1 MIVRKITAGER
12 RRAEELF
19 SIAFETPWQ
28 EEAYPTEKYAAF
40 LDDNETMTSCLSI
53 LPFSVCFDGQTVK
66 MAGIGGVSSLPQY
79 RRTGGIR
86 GCFEKLLPDLYRQG
100 YMLSMLYPFSTSY
113 YRKFG
118 YEVWARGARY
128 ELDLSYI
135 PVFSGGGRA
144 VLADSSNREKCREEI
159 RLLTKEWEG
168 RYNGMVELTDARYA
182 FISEADP
189 CRRRGPGCGSEQEFV
204 YLCYDSQDIPAGY
217 MAYRRE
223 KEGREQRLVCSRFV
237 FRDREGIQGLLTLAK
252 SMQADH
258 RSIVFTLP
266 ASLCIDPLLDE
277 WSLGALERREASL
290 GMARFLNVEAALKA
304 ARYRGSGRLSLEI
317 SDGQIPEN
325 NGVFTV
331 CFEDGKAVSVGRGTG
346 EKALLYMEISEFSRF
361 LMGAA
366 EVSGLAYSRRVQGYS
381 QENLDLLEQIFYK
394 KPCFLT
400 EYF

>member
-1 MIVRKITAGER
+1 MIVRRITAGER

-40 LDDNETMTSCLSI
+40 LDDDETMTSCLSI
-53 LPFSVCFDGQTVK
+53 LPFSVCFDGKTVK

-86 GCFEKLLPDLYRQG
+86 GCFEKMLPDLYREG
-100 YMLSMLYPFSTSY
+100 YMLSILYPFSTNY

-128 ELDLSYI
+128 ELDLSHI
-135 PVFSGGGRA
+135 PQFPREGRS
-144 VLADSSNREKCREEI
+144 LLTDGSNREKCLADI
-159 RLLTKEWEG
+159 RLLTKDWEQ
-168 RYNGMVELTDARYA
+168 RYNGMAELTGREYA
-182 FISEADP
+182 FVTEADP
-189 CRRRGPGCGSEQEFV
+189 YRKQEFV
-204 YLCYDSQDIPAGY
+204 YIHYDAQDVPAGY
-217 MAYRRE
+217 MVYRRE
-223 KEGREQRLVCSRFV
+223 KDGQEQRLVCSRFV
-237 FRDREGIQGLLTLAK
+237 FRNREGIQGLLALAK

-266 ASLCIDPLLDE
+266 SSIRLDPLIDE
-277 WSLGALERREASL
+277 WSLGAFKRSDASL
-290 GMARFLNVEAALKA
+290 GMARVVNVEAALQA
-304 ARYRGSGRLSLEI
+304 ACYRGSGRLSLEI
-317 SDGQIPEN
+317 SDEQIAEN

-331 CFEDGKAVSVGRGTG
+331 CFQEGRAVSVACGSA
-346 EKALLYMEISEFSRF
+346 EKAAIRMEIPELSRF
-361 LMGAA
+361 LLGAA
-366 EVSGLAYSRRVQGYS
+366 DASALAYSRRVSGCS
-381 QENLDLLEQIFYK
+381 REDFDLLGQIFYE

>member
-1 MIVRKITAGER
+1 MIVRRITAGER
-12 RRAEELF
+12 RRAEEIF

-40 LDDNETMTSCLSI
+40 LEDNETMTSCLSI
-53 LPFSVCFDGQTVK
+53 IPFSVCFDGKTVK

-86 GCFEKLLPDLYRQG
+86 GCFEKMLPDLYRDG
-100 YMLSMLYPFSTSY
+100 YMLSMLYPFSTNY

-118 YEVWARGARY
+118 YEVWARGAQY
-128 ELDLSYI
+128 ELELSHI
-135 PVFSGGGRA
+135 PNLPREGLSL
-144 VLADSSNREKCREEI
+144 LADSSNREKCLADI
-159 RLLTKEWEG
+159 RLVTRDWER
-168 RYNGMVELTDARYA
+168 RYNGMVELSEREYA
-182 FISEADP
+182 FAAEADP
-189 CRRRGPGCGSEQEFV
+189 YRKQEFV
-204 YLCYDSQDIPAGY
+204 YIHYNAMGAPVGY
-217 MAYRRE
+217 MVYRRE
-223 KEGREQRLVCSRFV
+223 KDGQGQRLVCSRFV
-237 FRDREGIQGLLTLAK
+237 FRNREGIQGLLTLAK

-266 ASLCIDPLLDE
+266 SSICLDPLIDE
-277 WSLGALERREASL
+277 WSLGAYRRSDVSL
-290 GMARFLNVEAALKA
+290 GMARVVNAEAALKA

-317 SDGQIPEN
+317 SDEQIAEN

-331 CFEDGKAVSVGRGTG
+331 CFEDGEAVSVSCDAG
-346 EKALLYMEISEFSRF
+346 EKAAIRMDISEFSRF

-366 EVSGLAYSRRVQGYS
+366 DVSALAYSRRVSGCS
-381 QENLDLLEQIFYK
+381 QEDFGLLGQIFYV

>member
-1 MIVRKITAGER
+1 MIVRRITAGER

-53 LPFSVCFDGQTVK
+53 LPFSVCFDGETVK

-86 GCFEKLLPDLYRQG
+86 GCFEKMLPMLYREG
-100 YMLSMLYPFSTSY
+100 YMLSMLYPFSTNY

-128 ELDLSYI
+128 ELELSHI
-135 PVFSGGGRA
+135 PKLPREGWSL
-144 VLADSSNREKCREEI
+144 LADSSNREKCLRDI
-159 RLLTKEWEG
+159 RLLTKDWER
-168 RYNGMVELTDARYA
+168 RYNGMVELTQREYA
-182 FISEADP
+182 FVAEADP
-189 CRRRGPGCGSEQEFV
+189 YQKQEFV
-204 YLCYDSQDIPAGY
+204 YIHYDAQGAPAGY
-217 MAYRRE
+217 MVCRKE
-223 KEGREQRLVCSRFV
+223 KDGHEQRLVCSRFV
-237 FRDREGIQGLLTLAK
+237 FRNREGIQGLLTLAK
-252 SMQADH
+252 SMQTDH
-258 RSIVFTLP
+258 RSIVFMLP
-266 ASLCIDPLLDE
+266 TSIQLDPLIDE
-277 WSLGALERREASL
+277 WSLGAFGRSDASL
-290 GMARFLNVEAALKA
+290 GMVRVVNVEAALKA
-304 ARYRGSGRLSLEI
+304 ARYRGSGRLSIEI
-317 SDGQIPEN
+317 SDGQIAEN

-331 CFEDGKAVSVGRGTG
+331 CFEEGKAVSVVCGSPER
-346 EKALLYMEISEFSRF
+346 AAIRMEIPEFSRF

-366 EVSGLAYSRRVQGYS
+366 NVSALAYSRRVSDYS
-381 QENLDLLEQIFYK
+381 QEDMGLLGQIFYE

>member
-1 MIVRKITAGER
+1 MIVRRITAGEQ

-28 EEAYPTEKYAAF
+28 EEACPAEKYAAF

-53 LPFSVCFDGQTVK
+53 LPFSVHFDGEKVK
-66 MAGIGGVSSLPQY
+66 MAGIGGVSSLPHY

-86 GCFEKLLPDLYRQG
+86 GCFEKMLPDLYREG
-100 YMLSMLYPFSTSY
+100 YLFSMLYPFSTNY

-135 PVFSGGGRA
+135 PVLPREGWSL
-144 VLADSSNREKCREEI
+144 LADKSNREKILGDVRQ
-159 RLLTKEWEG
+159 LTKEWE
-168 RYNGMVELTDARYA
+168 RHYNGMAELTGKEYA
-182 FISEADP
+182 FVTEADP
-189 CRRRGPGCGSEQEFV
+189 YRRQEFV
-204 YLCYDSQDIPAGY
+204 YIHYDAQGAPAGY
-217 MAYRRE
+217 MVCRKE
-223 KEGREQRLVCSRFV
+223 KDGQEQRMVCSRFV
-237 FRDREGIQGLLTLAK
+237 FRDRVGIRGLLTLAK

-266 ASLCIDPLLDE
+266 SSVCLDPLIDE
-277 WSLGALERREASL
+277 WSLGAFSRSDASL
-290 GMARFLNVEAALKA
+290 GMARIVNVEEALKT
-304 ARYRGSGRLSLEI
+304 ARYRGSGRLSIEI
-317 SDGQIPEN
+317 SDGQIAEN
-325 NGVFTV
+325 NDIFTV
-331 CFEDGKAVSVGRGTG
+331 WFDGERAVSVARGTG
-346 EKALLYMEISEFSRF
+346 EKPVIRMEISEFSRF

-366 EVSGLAYSRRVQGYS
+366 DASALQFSPRAYGYS
-381 QENLDLLEQIFYK
+381 QDDLALLGQIFYE

>member
-1 MIVRKITAGER
+1 MIVRRITARER

-40 LDDNETMTSCLSI
+40 LDDNETMTSCLSV
-53 LPFSVCFDGQTVK
+53 LPFSVCFDGETVK

-86 GCFEKLLPDLYRQG
+86 GCFEKMLPKLYQEG
-100 YMLSMLYPFSTSY
+100 YMLSMLYPFSTNY

-128 ELDLSYI
+128 ELDLFYI
-135 PVFSGGGRA
+135 PKLPREGRSL
-144 VLADSSNREKCREEI
+144 LADSSNREKCLADI
-159 RLLTKEWEG
+159 RLLTKDWER
-168 RYNGMVELTDARYA
+168 RYNGMVELTEREYA
-182 FISEADP
+182 FVTEADP
-189 CRRRGPGCGSEQEFV
+189 YRKQEFV
-204 YLCYDSQDIPAGY
+204 YVHYGVQGAPAGY
-217 MAYRRE
+217 MVCRKE
-223 KEGREQRLVCSRFV
+223 KEGQEQRLVCSRFV

-266 ASLCIDPLLDE
+266 TCLRLDPLIDE
-277 WSLGALERREASL
+277 WSLGAFGRSDASL
-290 GMARFLNVEAALKA
+290 GMARIVNVEAALKA
-304 ARYRGSGRLSLEI
+304 ARYRGSGRLSMEI
-317 SDGQIPEN
+317 SDGQIAEN

-331 CFEDGKAVSVGRGTG
+331 CFEEGKAVSVVRGSG
-346 EKALLYMEISEFSRF
+346 EKAAICMEISEFSRF
-361 LMGAA
+361 LLGGAD
-366 EVSGLAYSRRVQGYS
+366 VSALAYSRRVSDYS
-381 QENLDLLEQIFYK
+381 WEDLGVLGQIFYE

>member
-1 MIVRKITAGER
+1 MIVRRITAGER

-53 LPFSVCFDGQTVK
+53 LPFSVCFDGETVK

-86 GCFEKLLPDLYRQG
+86 GCFEKMLPKLHQEG
-100 YMLSMLYPFSTSY
+100 YMLSMLYPFSTNY
-113 YRKFG
+113 YRQFG

-128 ELDLSYI
+128 ELDLSHI
-135 PVFSGGGRA
+135 PKMPREGWSLLV
-144 VLADSSNREKCREEI
+144 DSSNREKCLGDI
-159 RLLTKEWEG
+159 RLLTKGWER
-168 RYNGMVELTDARYA
+168 RYNGMVELTEREYA
-182 FISEADP
+182 FVTDADP
-189 CRRRGPGCGSEQEFV
+189 YRKQEFV
-204 YLCYDSQDIPAGY
+204 YIHYDAQGVPAGY
-217 MAYRRE
+217 MVCRKE
-223 KEGREQRLVCSRFV
+223 KDGYEQRLVCSRFV
-237 FRDREGIQGLLTLAK
+237 FRNREGIQGLLTLAK

-266 ASLCIDPLLDE
+266 TSIQLDPLIDE
-277 WSLGALERREASL
+277 WSLGAFGRSDASL
-290 GMARFLNVEAALKA
+290 GMVRVVNVEAALKA
-304 ARYRGSGRLSLEI
+304 ARYRGSGRLSIEI
-317 SDGQIPEN
+317 SDGQIAEN

-331 CFEDGKAVSVGRGTG
+331 CFEEGKAVSVVCGSV
-346 EKALLYMEISEFSRF
+346 EKTAIRMEISEFSRF

-366 EVSGLAYSRRVQGYS
+366 NVSALAYSRRVSDCS
-381 QENLDLLEQIFYK
+381 QEDMGLLGQIFYE

>member
-1 MIVRKITAGER
+1 MIVRRITAGER

-53 LPFSVCFDGQTVK
+53 LPFSACFDGETVK

-86 GCFEKLLPDLYRQG
+86 GCFEKMLPELYREG
-100 YMLSMLYPFSTSY
+100 YMLSMLYPFSTNY

-135 PVFSGGGRA
+135 PKLPREGWSL
-144 VLADSSNREKCREEI
+144 LADSSNREKCLGDV
-159 RLLTKEWEG
+159 RLLTKDWER
-168 RYNGMVELTDARYA
+168 RYNGMVELTGREYA
-182 FISEADP
+182 FVTEADP
-189 CRRRGPGCGSEQEFV
+189 YRKQEFV
-204 YLCYDSQDIPAGY
+204 YVHYDAQGGPAGY
-217 MAYRRE
+217 MVCRKE
-223 KEGREQRLVCSRFV
+223 KDGQEQRLVCSRFV
-237 FRDREGIQGLLTLAK
+237 FRNREGIQGLLTLAK

-266 ASLCIDPLLDE
+266 ASLRLDPLIDE
-277 WSLGALERREASL
+277 WSMGAFGRSDVSL
-290 GMARFLNVEAALKA
+290 GMARIVNVEAALRA
-304 ARYRGSGRLSLEI
+304 ARYRGNGRLSIEI
-317 SDGQIPEN
+317 SDGQIAEN

-331 CFEDGKAVSVGRGTG
+331 CFEEGKAVSVVSSSV
-346 EKALLYMEISEFSRF
+346 EKAAICMEIPEFSRF

-366 EVSGLAYSRRVQGYS
+366 DVSALAFSRRVSGCS
-381 QENLDLLEQIFYK
+381 QEDMGLLGQIFYE